1 MRPFS
6 TVTGSSLRR
15 SDVSGWRDVA
25 APGGWLRPQLVWT
38 LLLVSAICF
47 EGLGRKLLTDVPAI
61 FFYFLK
67 DALLAV
73 GLLKFG
79 LRRAEMSSARSLYRG
94 FVAALAAA
102 FAWTLLQTLNSV
114 QRAPVLA
121 VLGFRSYWLWWI
133 APIVVAGVL
142 RDKRDRE
149 RAVMVLA
156 MVAVVVAVNAGLQ
169 FAEPAGAQSY
179 ALYNGEEI
187 VPIATVATTGRARVS
202 STFSYISGFADFAV
216 LVPALLLSFGLN
228 ASLRKVRV
236 LAMASTAATVTVIPT
251 TGSRSP
257 VVLAIGTM
265 ALVIWNGGLLSRAAR
280 RAVGVALLAA
290 ALAYVVGPEAIE
302 GIQDRFGMDDTRNRF
317 GEILELLPPFAIAR
331 NEHPRWGI
339 GTGMQQN
346 ARVGLKIEADWESEG
361 EPARYL
367 IELGTLGY
375 LFMWFA
381 RLGLAVALLRAAAV
395 LRRARRG
402 AIAGAAAA
410 YAFFAVQGGLTF
422 DHVFQALF
430 FVGVGFILAE
440 VIEVQR
446 GAAAR
451 EQAGVVRP
459 VGPTAGVVPRWDQS

>member
-1 MRPFS
+1 MRPS
-6 TVTGSSLRR
+6 SAVTDSSLHR
-15 SDVSGWRDVA
+15 SDVSGRRDVG

-67 DALLAV
+67 DALLLV

-79 LRRAEMSSARSLYRG
+79 LPRAEMKAARFLYRG
-94 FVAALAAA
+94 FGAALAAA
-102 FAWTLLQTLNSV
+102 FFWTLLQTLNSG
-114 QRAPVLA
+114 QRAPALA

-149 RAVMVLA
+149 RAVIVLA
-156 MVAVVVAVNAGLQ
+156 LVGVVVAVNAGIQ
-169 FAEPAGAQSY
+169 FAEPAGTQSY

-187 VPIATVATTGRARVS
+187 VPVATVATTGRARVS

-236 LAMASTAATVTVIPT
+236 LAMASTAVTVTVIPT

-265 ALVIWNGGLLSRAAR
+265 ALVIWSGGLMSRAAR
-280 RAVGVALLAA
+280 RAIVVALLAA
-290 ALAYVVGPEAIE
+290 ALAYVIGPEAIE
-302 GIQDRFGMDDTRNRF
+302 GIQDRFGMDDTHNRF
-317 GEILELLPPFAIAR
+317 GEILELLPPFAISR

-346 ARVGLKIEADWESEG
+346 ARVGLKIGSDWESEG
-361 EPARYL
+361 EPGRYL
-367 IELGTLGY
+367 VELGTLGY
-375 LFMWFA
+375 LLVWFA
-381 RLGLAVALLRAAAV
+381 RLGLAVALLRAAAG
-395 LRRARRG
+395 LRRAKLG

-410 YAFFAVQGGLTF
+410 YAFFAVQGNLTF

-430 FVGVGFILAE
+430 FVGAGFLLAE
-440 VIEVQR
+440 VIGVQR
-446 GAAAR
+446 EAAAR
-451 EQAGVVRP
+451 VQAGVVRP
-459 VGPTAGVVPRWDQS
+459 VGPTAGVVSRWDQS